1 MKYNNVIENKLR
13 LLEKKLEEIES
24 WNIDSFEKL
33 KESSLLQNAVE
44 RALQVAIEIMIDI
57 SERILSLEKVSP
69 RETSADNIKKLKDL
83 GVIEDSE
90 RYIDM
95 VRFRNYIVHR
105 YEYIEPE
112 ILYNIVSSK
121 LEAFTNFIHEIRSV
135 QKS

>member
-57 SERILSLEKVSP
+57 IIAKTIMTHVSF
-69 RETSADNIKKLKDL
+69 
-83 GVIEDSE
+83 V
-90 RYIDM
+90 
-95 VRFRNYIVHR
+95 
-105 YEYIEPE
+105 E
-112 ILYNIVSSK
+112 IINPTDKPVNM
-121 LEAFTNFIHEIRSV
+121 A
-135 QKS
+135 Q